1 MAKSKKSSKSSE
13 TKATASTKAAAKTR
27 AKARQSTAR
36 EPSLHI
42 PPGLHIPKAASVAA
56 FAAPAPA
63 AEPLTVR
70 QGARPAAN
78 TVLFVHGIGNK
89 PMPSILK
96 CQWDSALFGL
106 EMGDR
111 TRLAYWVDRERY
123 PTPELSS
130 CAAPDDTA
138 FEEIDLAPESTVM
151 ARSASAA
158 SDEAETVRR
167 EIEALTDD
175 PARRAWLQRLADRA
189 IDGAEQAAAEAP
201 RPGVGVKVLPLPAF
215 IRRRLSWLTT
225 RLFLRDVNDFLF
237 EPERRQPMLDSV
249 LERLRSGGGPFV
261 VVAHSQGTMIAYE
274 VLRRLSRD
282 EITVPLFVTL
292 GSPLGLAEV
301 QDVFR
306 VWTGVKRGKLP
317 FPPCVDRWVNVADR
331 LDPVALDSRLNNDFA
346 GKIEDHS
353 GWSMNHHSPRSPHSA
368 SGYLVNAEVQKAVR
382 QTLSNAFSHAIGGGI
397 ITKDLI
403 SLMEDGVKDERHQVL
418 IQIGGAG
425 LPASAGADDRAEAAS
440 PAGSGA
446 AIGAAIE
453 ALVAESGGAP
463 ADARIEPLK
472 RFVAAEL
479 TRREIETL
487 RSRHGDLQIRR
498 LWRNA
503 PKRAFMN
510 VSTHTVQARPAQLGY
525 DAMGRGIRWAVLDTG
540 IRADHPHFKA
550 FANVKRQWDCTVR
563 GAPRELG
570 PGEKDFEQLD
580 KQGHGT
586 HVAGVIGGRLEA
598 VDAAGKHY
606 DMCAMA
612 PEVEL
617 LGFKVLDDRGFGNDA
632 WIIKALDQIALLNE
646 GSSELVVHG
655 VNLSL
660 GGNFDPS
667 IYGCGHTPLCQ
678 ELRRLWRQGVIVCL
692 AAGNEGWAELQTAQ
706 GLVPANMD
714 LSIGDPANLE
724 EAISVGSVHKERPH
738 TFGISFFSSRGPT
751 ADGRRKPDVVA
762 PGEAILSANHDWAN
776 RNRQGGG
783 GGGGGGNQLDQLY
796 IELSGT
802 SMATPHVSGMLAAFL
817 SVRKEFS
824 GYPDRVKA
832 IMLDACTDLGRDPYM
847 QGAGLPNLIQMLAN
861 T

>member
-1 MAKSKKSSKSSE
+1 MAKSKKSSKSNE
-13 TKATASTKAAAKTR
+13 TKATASTKAAGKAPAKTR
-27 AKARQSTAR
+27 KAPAR
-36 EPSLHI
+36 EPDLY
-42 PPGLHIPKAASVAA
+42 IPKAASVAA
-56 FAAPAPA
+56 FAAPAPS

-70 QGARPAAN
+70 QGARPAAE

-89 PMPSILK
+89 PVASILK

-138 FEEIDLAPESTVM
+138 FEEVDLAPEATVM

-158 SDEAETVRR
+158 SDEAATVRR

-175 PARRAWLQRLADRA
+175 PARQAWLQRLADQA
-189 IDGAEQAAAEAP
+189 IEGAEQAAAEAP
-201 RPGVGVKVLPLPAF
+201 RPGVGVKVLPLPSAL
-215 IRRRLSWLTT
+215 RRRISWLTT

-282 EITVPLFVTL
+282 EITVPLFVTI

-306 VWTGVKRGKLP
+306 VWAGVKRGKLP

-331 LDPVALDSRLNNDFA
+331 LDPVSLDSRLDNDFA
-346 GKIEDHS
+346 GKIEDRS
-353 GWSMNHHSPRSPHSA
+353 GWFTNHHSPRSPHSA
-368 SGYLVNAEVQKAVR
+368 SGYLLNKHVQQAVR
-382 QTLSNAFSHAIGGGI
+382 ETLSNAFSHAIGGGI
-397 ITKDLI
+397 ITKDLVTQ
-403 SLMEDGVKDERHQVL
+403 MEDGARDERHQVL
-418 IQIGGAG
+418 IQIGGSG
-425 LPASAGADDRAEAAS
+425 LPVGLGADVTASTVSQAA
-440 PAGSGA
+440 GGEL
-446 AIGAAIE
+446 IQAAIE
-453 ALVAESGGAP
+453 TLVGEHGGNP
-463 ADARIEPLK
+463 ADAQIERLK
-472 RFVAAEL
+472 RFVAADL
-479 TRREIETL
+479 TRSEIETL
-487 RSRHGDLQIRR
+487 RSRHSDLQIRR

-510 VSTHTVQARPAQLGY
+510 VSTHTIQARPAQLGY

-540 IRADHPHFKA
+540 IRADHPHFRE
-550 FANVKRQWDCTVR
+550 FANVKRQWDCTGR

-570 PGEKDFEQLD
+570 PGDPGFGDLD

-586 HVAGVIGGRLEA
+586 HVAAVIGGRLEA
-598 VDAAGKHY
+598 FDRGGKRY

-632 WIIKALDQIALLNE
+632 WIIKALDQIAELNE
-646 GSSELVVHG
+646 GSSDLVVHG

-738 TFGISFFSSRGPT
+738 TYGISFFSSRGPT

-762 PGEAILSANHDWAN
+762 PGEAILSAFHDWQ
-776 RNRQGGG
+776 RGGG
-783 GGGGGGNQLDQLY
+783 GESNQLDQLY

-817 SVRKEFS
+817 SVRREFI

-832 IMLDACTDLGRDPYM
+832 IMLNACTDLQRDPYM

>member
-1 MAKSKKSSKSSE
+1 MAKGKKPSKSSE
-13 TKATASTKAAAKTR
+13 TKATASTKAAGKTQAKTR
-27 AKARQSTAR
+27 KSAAS
-36 EPSLHI
+36 EPD
-42 PPGLHIPKAASVAA
+42 LHIPKAASVAA
-56 FAAPAPA
+56 FASPAPS

-70 QGARPAAN
+70 QGARPAAE

-89 PMPSILK
+89 PAASILK

-138 FEEIDLAPESTVM
+138 FEEVDLAAETTVM
-151 ARSASAA
+151 ARSVSAA
-158 SDEAETVRR
+158 TDEAETVRR

-175 PARRAWLQRLADRA
+175 PARQAFLQRLADRA
-189 IDGAEQAAAEAP
+189 IDGAEEAAAEAP

-215 IRRRLSWLTT
+215 VRRRISWLTT

-261 VVAHSQGTMIAYE
+261 VVAHSQGTMIAYD

-282 EITVPLFVTL
+282 EITVPLFVTI

-317 FPPCVDRWVNVADR
+317 FPPCVERWVNVGDR
-331 LDPVALDSRLNNDFA
+331 LDPVALDSRLDNEFA
-346 GKIEDHS
+346 GKIEDRS
-353 GWSMNHHSPRSPHSA
+353 GWFSNHHSPRSPHSA
-368 SGYLVNAEVQKAVR
+368 SGYLANRHVQDAVR
-382 QTLSNAFSHAIGGGI
+382 ETLSNAFSHAIGGGI
-397 ITKDLI
+397 VTKDLVTR
-403 SLMEDGVKDERHQVL
+403 MEDGTRDERHQVL
-418 IQIGGAG
+418 IQIGGSG
-425 LPASAGADDRAEAAS
+425 LPGGLGAEAS
-440 PAGSGA
+440 PSTVSQAAGGEL
-446 AIGAAIE
+446 IQAAIE
-453 ALVAESGGAP
+453 TLVGESGGKP
-463 ADARIEPLK
+463 DDARIERMK
-472 RFVAAEL
+472 RFVAADL

-487 RSRHGDLQIRR
+487 RSRHKDLQIRR

-510 VSTHTVQARPAQLGY
+510 VSTHTIQARPAQLGY

-540 IRADHPHFKA
+540 IRADHPHFEKY
-550 FANVKRQWDCTVR
+550 ANVVRQWDCTVR

-570 PGEKDFEQLD
+570 PGERDFNELD

-586 HVAGVIGGRLEA
+586 HVAAVIGGRLEA
-598 VDAAGKHY
+598 VDRAGRSY

-632 WIIKALDQIALLNE
+632 WIIKALDQIAELNE

-738 TFGISFFSSRGPT
+738 TYGISFFSSRGPT

-762 PGEAILSANHDWAN
+762 PGEAILSAYHDWPN
-776 RNRQGGG
+776 TSRQGGSG
-783 GGGGGGNQLDQLY
+783 GDSKQLDQLY

-832 IMLDACTDLGRDPYM
+832 IMLETCTDLERDPYM
-847 QGAGLPNLIQMLAN
+847 QGAGLPNLIQMLAS